1 MTPSPN
7 PQPALESEIIISPTS
22 DRLQVL
28 EPFAPFKGDEFNN
41 LRVLVKV
48 KGKCT
53 TDHISAAG
61 KWLKYKGH
69 LENIANNTLIGA
81 MNAETD
87 EVNVVYDYEGDG
99 KGVSI
104 PELGRIWKERGQDW
118 IVVAEHNYGE
128 GSAREHAS
136 LQVRY
141 LGGRIVLVK
150 SFARIHETNL
160 KKQGVLPL
168 TFVDEKDYDL
178 INACDKIDT
187 SGIRDMINSGG
198 QGGGDITL
206 KVAKKNGEVKEIRCR
221 HTMSKDQVR
230 WFVNGSAINRDV

>member
-1 MTPSPN
+1 MTPSPD
-7 PQPALESEIIISPTS
+7 PQPVPRTEIIISPTS
-22 DRLQVL
+22 DRLQAL
-28 EPFAPFKGDEFNN
+28 EPFARFTTDEFTN
-41 LRVLVKV
+41 LRVLLKV

-61 KWLKYKGH
+61 KWLIYKGH

-87 EVNVVYDYEGDG
+87 EVNVVYDYQGD
-99 KGVSI
+99 KSGVSI
-104 PELGRIWKERGQDW
+104 PDLGRRWKSRGQEW

-168 TFVDEKDYDL
+168 TFVDEKDYHV
-178 INACDKIDT
+178 INACDQIDT
-187 SGIRDMINSGG
+187 SGIREMINLGG
-198 QGGGDITL
+198 QGGGEINL
-206 KVAKKNGEVKEIRCR
+206 KVTKNNGEIKDIRCR

>member
-7 PQPALESEIIISPTS
+7 PQPEASTPVVISPTS

-28 EPFAPFKGDEFNN
+28 EPFSRFTEDEFTN

-104 PELGRIWKERGQDW
+104 PDLGRRWKSRGQEW
-118 IVVAEHNYGE
+118 IVVAE
-128 GSAREHAS
+128 
-136 LQVRY
+136 VP
-141 LGGRIVLVK
+141 LVP
-150 SFARIHETNL
+150 T
-160 KKQGVLPL
+160 
-168 TFVDEKDYDL
+168 
-178 INACDKIDT
+178 
-187 SGIRDMINSGG
+187 
-198 QGGGDITL
+198 
-206 KVAKKNGEVKEIRCR
+206 
-221 HTMSKDQVR
+221 
-230 WFVNGSAINRDV
+230 NGS

>member
-1 MTPSPN
+1 MTPSPD
-7 PQPALESEIIISPTS
+7 PSPIASAEIVISPTS
-22 DRLQVL
+22 ERLQLL
-28 EPFAPFKGDEFNN
+28 EPFARFTGDEFNN

-87 EVNVVYDYEGDG
+87 EINTVYDFNGDSA
-99 KGVSI
+99 GVSI
-104 PELGRIWKERGQDW
+104 PELGRRWKQRGQEW
-118 IVVAEHNYGE
+118 LVVAEHNYGE

-168 TFVDEKDYDL
+168 TFVDEKDYDV
-178 INACDKIDT
+178 INACDRIDT
-187 SGIRDMINSGG
+187 TGIRDMIKSGG
-198 QGGGDITL
+198 QGGGKIVL
-206 KVAKKNGEVKEIRCR
+206 KVIKKDGTVREVPCQ

-230 WFVNGSAINRDV
+230 WFVNGSAINRDL

>member
-1 MTPSPN
+1 MKSLKSDELGDETLCPSPN
-7 PQPALESEIIISPTS
+7 PQPVPSTEIIISPIS

-28 EPFAPFKGDEFNN
+28 EPFSRFSGDEFTN

-81 MNAETD
+81 MNAETE

-104 PELGRIWKERGQDW
+104 PDLGRRWKDRGQEW
-118 IVVAEHNYGE
+118 LVVAEV
-128 GSAREHAS
+128 STVS
-136 LQVRY
+136 
-141 LGGRIVLVK
+141 
-150 SFARIHETNL
+150 
-160 KKQGVLPL
+160 P
-168 TFVDEKDYDL
+168 
-178 INACDKIDT
+178 
-187 SGIRDMINSGG
+187 RDADG
-198 QGGGDITL
+198 
-206 KVAKKNGEVKEIRCR
+206 
-221 HTMSKDQVR
+221 
-230 WFVNGSAINRDV
+230 

>member
-7 PQPALESEIIISPTS
+7 PSPEPSTEIVILPTS

-28 EPFAPFKGDEFNN
+28 EPFSRFSGDEFHN

-87 EVNVVYDYEGDG
+87 EVNIVYDYEGG
-99 KGVSI
+99 GTGVSI
-104 PELGRIWKERGQDW
+104 PDLGRRWKARGQEW
-118 IVVAEHNYGE
+118 LVVAE
-128 GSAREHAS
+128 
-136 LQVRY
+136 
-141 LGGRIVLVK
+141 
-150 SFARIHETNL
+150 
-160 KKQGVLPL
+160 VLPYPKMKL
-168 TFVDEKDYDL
+168 MGSIITERDL
-178 INACDKIDT
+178 RGSMPVYKF
-187 SGIRDMINSGG
+187 GILVEG
-198 QGGGDITL
+198 L
-206 KVAKKNGEVKEIRCR
+206 
-221 HTMSKDQVR
+221 
-230 WFVNGSAINRDV
+230 FL

>member
-1 MTPSPN
+1 MVSTAVYPCIAHLTLGDESMTPSPN
-7 PQPALESEIIISPTS
+7 PSPEPSTQIIISPTS

-28 EPFAPFKGDEFNN
+28 EPFSRFSGDEFTN

-104 PELGRIWKERGQDW
+104 PDLGRRWKGRGQEW
-118 IVVAEHNYGE
+118 LVVAEVTPSHLVLTTSTTTGKVQR
-128 GSAREHAS
+128 GST
-136 LQVRY
+136 QVY
-141 LGGRIVLVK
+141 K
-150 SFARIHETNL
+150 F
-160 KKQGVLPL
+160 
-168 TFVDEKDYDL
+168 
-178 INACDKIDT
+178 
-187 SGIRDMINSGG
+187 
-198 QGGGDITL
+198 DI
-206 KVAKKNGEVKEIRCR
+206 
-221 HTMSKDQVR
+221 
-230 WFVNGSAINRDV
+230 